1 MVGRCPPFTVPTEP
15 LAFLSDAYT
24 GFPHGERPPDA
35 RQFRPGGRV
44 PSRNARAKSVRP
56 ERQVAAVDCAH
67 RGPGLTQ
74 HARALRLAL
83 AITVVIMFAEVAGG
97 WIANSLALLAD
108 AGHMLGDAASIGL
121 ALFVAWIAQR
131 PVTPQKT
138 YGYLRLEILAAL
150 VNGVALVGISALIV
164 WQAIGRLGRPPDV
177 QSGVMLGVAA
187 VGLIANL
194 AALHVLHGGHR
205 HSLNMRGA
213 YLHVIGDLL
222 GSIGT
227 LLAGLVIVVTGWTLA
242 DPIISIVIA
251 LLILVSAWRLVT
263 ESVDVL
269 LEATPGNISLGDVE
283 TRIASIP
290 GISDV
295 HDLHV
300 WTVTSGM
307 VAMTGHAVLDDPDRS
322 QLVLQLLGERMAELG
337 IHHVTIQLESERMC
351 GELVG

>member
-1 MVGRCPPFTVPTEP
+1 M
-15 LAFLSDAYT
+15 
-24 GFPHGERPPDA
+24 
-35 RQFRPGGRV
+35 
-44 PSRNARAKSVRP
+44 P

-74 HARALRLAL
+74 HTRALRLAL

-108 AGHMLGDAASIGL
+108 AGHML
-121 ALFVAWIAQR
+121 
-131 PVTPQKT
+131 
-138 YGYLRLEILAAL
+138 
-150 VNGVALVGISALIV
+150 VGISALIV

-187 VGLIANL
+187 VGLVANL
-194 AALHVLHGGHR
+194 AALRVLRGGHR

-269 LEATPGNISLGDVE
+269 LEAAPGNISLGDVE

-322 QLVLQLLGERMAELG
+322 QLVLELLGERMAELG